1 MSETEN
7 QALDGNA
14 KSALLTA
21 ARALLAQDG
30 GKFSVRAVCAEAG
43 IDRAEFNN
51 HFANKDALMAA
62 LGTQAESVSD
72 AAQFPPPPADA
83 WLERRLRV
91 FERAL
96 TALEARAEANARDQ
110 SRAIALL
117 EERLAAQSLVP
128 VAVNFT
134 KPVIEIPRAVPAERI
149 ARIAH
154 PEPAQPPVEE
164 FEADEPEIP
173 VEAAMPFAP
182 AMEEPEL
189 PFEMASTEIQQ
200 DDDLPEIEVASET
213 GRQSPDEPEADYYSR
228 EEMTDVLANARKA
241 ARAAVP
247 VEIQPDQ
254 ATSRLRWIA
263 AGILCLVAVFA
274 SVGLVLGGGARA
286 TQAIESGAGIFHRQ
300 LAGTPLSQLK
310 ARADSG
316 DSRAQSQLAFA
327 YLRGDG
333 VEKNPLAAL
342 RWATQAAERGEPVA
356 QYLLGTLYQKGPVRP
371 GITADPP
378 RAFKLFS
385 AAAEKGNIKA
395 MHNLAIAYAE
405 GLGTQKDEAKAA
417 HWFQRAAERG
427 YVDSA
432 FDLAVLYERGLG
444 VKQSLN
450 DALRWYSIAAM
461 AGDKPS
467 ADRAAFLRHQ
477 VAPKDAVLAANA
489 AASFAPLAPISTANT
504 L

>member
-1 MSETEN
+1 MSEIAE
-7 QALDGNA
+7 QAQNGDTR
-14 KSALLTA
+14 SALLAA
-21 ARALLAQDG
+21 ARGLLAQDG
-30 GKFSVRAVCAEAG
+30 GKFTVRAVCAEAG
-43 IDRAEFNN
+43 LDRAEFNN
-51 HFANKDALMAA
+51 HFANKDELMAA
-62 LGTQAESVSD
+62 LGTPAETPATD
-72 AAQFPPPPADA
+72 AAAPPSGDA

-117 EERLAAQSLVP
+117 EERLAAQSLAP

-154 PEPAQPPVEE
+154 PEPVEPVA
-164 FEADEPEIP
+164 EAPEPEAGPANLI
-173 VEAAMPFAP
+173 AP
-182 AMEEPEL
+182 HAPEMEEPEL
-189 PFEMASTEIQQ
+189 PFAAPPFQQ
-200 DDDLPEIEVASET
+200 DDDPEIDVASQTGQASPEET
-213 GRQSPDEPEADYYSR
+213 PPDYYSR
-228 EEMTDVLANARKA
+228 EEMTDVLANARRA
-241 ARAAVP
+241 ARNATP
-247 VEIQPDQ
+247 VEIPSDN

-274 SVGLVLGGGARA
+274 SVGLLLGGGARA
-286 TQAIESGAGIFHRQ
+286 TQAIESGAGLMHRQ
-300 LAGTPLSQLK
+300 LAGTPVTQLI

-316 DSRAQSQLAFA
+316 EAKAQAQLAFA

-333 VEKNPLAAL
+333 VEKNALSAL
-342 RWATQAAERGEPVA
+342 RWASQAAGRGEPVA
-356 QYLLGTLYQKGPVRP
+356 QYLLGTLYQKGPQRP

-378 RAFKLFS
+378 RAFKLFT

-405 GLGTQKDEAKAA
+405 GLGTEKDEAKAA

-477 VAPKDAVLAANA
+477 VPAKDAVLAANA
-489 AASFAPLAPISTANT
+489 AASFAPLAPISSANT

>member
-1 MSETEN
+1 MSETAEQVQN
-7 QALDGNA
+7 GDTKA
-14 KSALLTA
+14 ALLVA
-21 ARALLAQDG
+21 ARSLLAQDG
-30 GKFSVRAVCAEAG
+30 GKFTVRAVCAEAG
-43 IDRAEFNN
+43 LDRAEFNN
-51 HFANKDALMAA
+51 HFANKDELMAA
-62 LGTQAESVSD
+62 LGTPAETPAPAPD
-72 AAQFPPPPADA
+72 AAAPPAGDA

-96 TALEARAEANARDQ
+96 TALEARAESNARDQ

-117 EERLAAQSLVP
+117 EERLAAQSLAP

-154 PEPAQPPVEE
+154 PEPVEPAVE
-164 FEADEPEIP
+164 TPEPEAEP
-173 VEAAMPFAP
+173 AEWTAP
-182 AMEEPEL
+182 EMEEPEL
-189 PFEMASTEIQQ
+189 PFAAPPFQQ
-200 DDDLPEIEVASET
+200 DDGPDIDVASQTGQDSPEET
-213 GRQSPDEPEADYYSR
+213 PPDYYSR
-228 EEMTDVLANARKA
+228 EEMTDVLANARRA
-241 ARAAVP
+241 ARNATP
-247 VEIQPDQ
+247 VEIPSDN

-286 TQAIESGAGIFHRQ
+286 TQAIESGAGLVHRQ
-300 LAGTPLSQLK
+300 LAGTPVTQLI

-316 DSRAQSQLAFA
+316 EAKAQAQLAFA

-333 VEKNPLAAL
+333 VEKNALSAL
-342 RWATQAAERGEPVA
+342 RWASQAAGRGEPVA
-356 QYLLGTLYQKGPVRP
+356 QYLLGTLYQKGPQRP

-378 RAFKLFS
+378 RAFQLFT

-444 VKQSLN
+444 VKQSLT

-477 VAPKDAVLAANA
+477 VPAKDAVLAANA
-489 AASFAPLAPISTANT
+489 AASFAPLAPISTANS

>member
-1 MSETEN
+1 MSETAEQIHN
-7 QALDGNA
+7 GDA
-14 KSALLTA
+14 KSALLAA
-21 ARALLAQDG
+21 ARSLLAQDG
-30 GKFSVRAVCAEAG
+30 GKFTVRAVCAEAG
-43 IDRAEFNN
+43 LDRAEFNN
-51 HFANKDALMAA
+51 HFANRDELMSA
-62 LGTQAESVSD
+62 LGTTAETSPAES
-72 AAQFPPPPADA
+72 AAPPPTDA

-96 TALEARAEANARDQ
+96 TALESRAVASARENA
-110 SRAIALL
+110 RAIALL
-117 EERLAAQSLVP
+117 EERLAAQTPAP
-128 VAVNFT
+128 VAVTFT
-134 KPVIEIPRAVPAERI
+134 KPVIEIPRAAPAERI
-149 ARIAH
+149 MRQ
-154 PEPAQPPVEE
+154 PEP
-164 FEADEPEIP
+164 EPEIEMQEP
-173 VEAAMPFAP
+173 DAIEMAVPPAP
-182 AMEEPEL
+182 EMDEPEL
-189 PFEMASTEIQQ
+189 PFAMETRQFQ
-200 DDDLPEIEVASET
+200 HDDQLQEDDSPKIGAASEA
-213 GRQSPDEPEADYYSR
+213 GQDSPEEIPDYYSR
-228 EEMTDVLANARKA
+228 DEMTDVLANARRA
-241 ARAAVP
+241 ARNAAP
-247 VEIQPDQ
+247 VEVQSDNT
-254 ATSRLRWIA
+254 TSRLRWIA

-286 TQAIESGAGIFHRQ
+286 TQAIESGAGLIHRQ
-300 LAGTPLSQLK
+300 LAGTPVAQLM

-316 DSRAQSQLAFA
+316 ESRAQAQLAFA

-333 VEKNPLAAL
+333 VEKNPLSAL
-342 RWATQAAERGEPVA
+342 RWATQAAGRGEPVA
-356 QYLLGTLYQKGPVRP
+356 QYLLGTLYQKGPQRP

-378 RAFKLFS
+378 RAFKLFT

-444 VKQSLN
+444 VKQSLT

-477 VAPKDAVLAANA
+477 VSPKDAVLAANA
-489 AASFAPLAPISTANT
+489 AASFAPLAPISAANS